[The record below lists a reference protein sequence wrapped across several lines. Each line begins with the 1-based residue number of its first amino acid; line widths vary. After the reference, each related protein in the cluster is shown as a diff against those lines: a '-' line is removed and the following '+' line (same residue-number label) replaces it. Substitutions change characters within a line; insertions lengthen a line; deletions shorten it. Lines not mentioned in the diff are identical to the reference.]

1 MKRAVKKTIML
12 GIALVIMLVSLG
24 GCSGTG
30 RQGIN
35 SDAFY
40 NDTHNYSDDGDIGI
54 MRGDNF

>member
-1 MKRAVKKTIML
+1 MKKITIL
-12 GIALVIMLVSLG
+12 GMILVAMLVSLG

-35 SDAFY
+35 YDTFY
-40 NDTHNYSDDGDIGI
+40 NDTHNYGDDGDVGI